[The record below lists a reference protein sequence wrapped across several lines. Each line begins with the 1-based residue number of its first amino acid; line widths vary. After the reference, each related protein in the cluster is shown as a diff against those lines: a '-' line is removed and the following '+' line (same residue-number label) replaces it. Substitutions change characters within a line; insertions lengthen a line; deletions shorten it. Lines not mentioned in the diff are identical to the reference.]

1 MRRSLRFNGS
11 QNIRLRINCCP
22 GAVWSFVPDTS
33 ENQRVH
39 NSWRPRQDTEFSMAE
54 QLHNLEAS
62 FIANGVR
69 LGLEGDELR
78 EHLKQRLRQ
87 YGQR

>member
-1 MRRSLRFNGS
+1 
-11 QNIRLRINCCP
+11 
-22 GAVWSFVPDTS
+22 
-33 ENQRVH
+33 
-39 NSWRPRQDTEFSMAE
+39 MAE

-78 EHLKQRLRQ
+78 EHLEQRLRQ
-87 YGQR
+87 YKEREERSARRREEALCTEFGKKAQGD